1 MSLMVENK
9 VFWRKIIL
17 ALFILSLLGP
27 WMYDRIN
34 VPAEYPCEKPFIR
47 LEGDFCGYPMSEFL
61 IGFPFTGRFFII
73 LWELITGTFTGQARE
88 LFVGLFLLPILPFF
102 TTILLIWKKETR
114 RLQTIDLVAWILTLI
129 PTLTVFILQ
138 IKHQVIHLW
147 GLWLYIVLAISA
159 LIIEILIL
167 KFNSKNTTS

>member
-1 MSLMVENK
+1 MSFIVEDK
-9 VFWRKIIL
+9 VFWHRIIL

-114 RLQTIDLVAWILTLI
+114 RLQMIDLVAWILALI
-129 PTLTVFILQ
+129 PTLTVFIFLIKLQ
-138 IKHQVIHLW
+138 TIYLW
-147 GLWLYIVLAISA
+147 GLWLYILLAISA
-159 LIIEILIL
+159 LIFEISVL
-167 KFNSKNTTS
+167 KSTSKNAT